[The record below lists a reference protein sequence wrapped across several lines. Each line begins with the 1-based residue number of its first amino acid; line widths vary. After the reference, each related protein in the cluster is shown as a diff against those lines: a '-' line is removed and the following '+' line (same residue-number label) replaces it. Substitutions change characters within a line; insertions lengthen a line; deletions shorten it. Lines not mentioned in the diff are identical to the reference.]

1 MASNRQNA
9 TVDELFGNAAWDTT
23 AEDSFVRKLK
33 IASTSTNWHNVVDVD
48 RILCRI
54 AQEMNV
60 ELRRHV
66 SLNLLREKF
75 KELQDRYITFKRLT
89 VWPGV
94 NYCPRTNIMNVP
106 VEYRD
111 ELLEYG
117 NSVERYWY
125 TGERCWSDLQVIFR
139 GLAATSPIYEPGGRF
154 HDPVILSDNDSE
166 NSHQTGGSSK
176 PRRKESRQVGHSTP
190 PVVHVIDV
198 LSSSSVPDESSRNG
212 PTDPWE
218 IARVR
223 SAHQEH
229 SEQGSSNSNV
239 SSTARSPYFG
249 WPKW

>member
-9 TVDELFGNAAWDTT
+9 TVDELFGNASWDTT
-23 AEDSFVRKLK
+23 AEDYFVTKLK
-33 IASTSTNWHNVVDVD
+33 IASTSTNWHNVVNVD
-48 RILCRI
+48 RILCRL
-54 AQEMNV
+54 AQEMSM

-94 NYCPRTNIMNVP
+94 NYCPHTNIMNVP

-117 NSVERYWY
+117 NCVERYWH
-125 TGERCWSDLQVIFR
+125 TGERCWSDLQMIFR
-139 GLAATSPIYEPGGRF
+139 GLVATSPIYEPRGRF

-176 PRRKESRQVGHSTP
+176 PRRKGSRQVGHSTP
-190 PVVHVIDV
+190 Q
-198 LSSSSVPDESSRNG
+198 L
-212 PTDPWE
+212 
-218 IARVR
+218 
-223 SAHQEH
+223 
-229 SEQGSSNSNV
+229 
-239 SSTARSPYFG
+239 FM
-249 WPKW
+249 